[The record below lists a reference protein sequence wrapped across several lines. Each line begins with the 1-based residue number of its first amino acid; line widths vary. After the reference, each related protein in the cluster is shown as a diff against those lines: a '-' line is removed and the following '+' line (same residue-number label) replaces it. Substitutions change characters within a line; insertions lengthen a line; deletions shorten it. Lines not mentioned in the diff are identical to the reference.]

1 MNPIFED
8 ESVIVCIK
16 PVGLLSQGEGENCL
30 ITKLKEHTGSEIYPI
45 HRLDRGV
52 GGVMVY
58 AKTKAAAAALSR
70 QVSEHKIEKE
80 YLALVHGVP
89 KEKSG
94 TLEDLLFKDSRKNK
108 VFVVTRER
116 RGVKKAVCRFE
127 SVLCGKTPA
136 GEEYTLVRVSL
147 QTGRTHQIR
156 VQFASRGLPLFG
168 DGKYGAR
175 DGENEIALFSCK
187 VGFTHPKTGQRLRF
201 ESYETTNTLLRSTV
215 LKAGFGANEEKAK
228 SF

>member
-8 ESVIVCIK
+8 VSVIVCIK

-30 ITKLKEHTGSEIYPI
+30 ITKLKEHTGGEIYPI

-70 QVSEHKIEKE
+70 QVAEHKIEKE

-156 VQFASRGLPLFG
+156 VSLHQEGCRFSATEST
-168 DGKYGAR
+168 AR
-175 DGENEIALFSCK
+175 VTEK
-187 VGFTHPKTGQRLRF
+187 RRLRCFPAQSALRTQKRVKGFALSLVKHEYTF
-201 ESYETTNTLLRSTV
+201 EKY
-215 LKAGFGANEEKAK
+215 
-228 SF
+228 SFKGRF